1 MKRKQ
6 VMKLVGVMVIIAAV
20 AGTTAFA
27 GTSAEKVSTE
37 TVVSAAITQT
47 VEVEGHIESENEKA
61 YYAQVSA
68 PVESFSLENGDLVET
83 GEVLVSYDTED
94 LDRNVVQAKLQSQA
108 LQCGYAGSVQQSKEM
123 TQAYEEAKTQ
133 DSFYQQA
140 YQDVLT
146 NVNDMQLNIEAAA
159 DSVEDQSKEINLK
172 IAQLQAEIAQKNAI
186 ASDDT
191 LSIEDRNDYLQQAAW
206 MQVEE
211 AKLQKKLL
219 GLAKTGATPIE
230 NRYFQEAELF
240 LNEVATQRSMLQQEM
255 LSTKHAASNASQ
267 LGQLAKNVEL
277 AQETV
282 SWNETKV
289 QKAQEGIV
297 AEFAGV
303 VSEVALE
310 EGAYVT
316 EGTRLFT
323 IKDNRNLRAVVE
335 VTSHEMSQIE
345 EGQSA
350 SIEIGTNLYEGEVSK
365 IRMETVTDAQNKAKL
380 QVEVHI
386 KNPDEHIY
394 LGTDADVTIQT
405 GASQQAVLIPNTAL
419 YADDGGNYCYLL
431 ENGVI
436 AKRYLTCGIAS
447 DDMTEVTEGLTAGE
461 QVITDAMTD
470 EKVGTSAVG
479 R

>member
-1 MKRKQ
+1 MKKKQ
-6 VMKLVGVMVIIAAV
+6 VMKLVGVIVIIAAV
-20 AGTTAFA
+20 VGTTAFA
-27 GTSAEKVSTE
+27 GTSTMKVTTQ
-37 TVVSAAITQT
+37 TVESAAITQT
-47 VEVEGHIESENEKA
+47 VEAEGHIESENEKA

-68 PVESFSLENGDLVET
+68 PVETFSLENGDLVQA
-83 GEVLVSYDTED
+83 GELLVSYDTED
-94 LDRNVVQAKLQSQA
+94 MDRNVVQAKLQAQA
-108 LQCGYAGSVQQSKEM
+108 LECGYAGSVQQSREM
-123 TQAYEEAKTQ
+123 TQAYEDAQTKDAE
-133 DSFYQQA
+133 YQQA
-140 YQDVLT
+140 YQAVLT
-146 NVNDMQLNIEAAA
+146 NVNDMQLNIEVVA
-159 DSVEDQSKEINLK
+159 DSVEDQSKEIHLK

-186 ASDDT
+186 ASDDS
-191 LSIEDRNDYLQQAAW
+191 LSVDDRNDYLQQAAW
-206 MQVEE
+206 MEVEV

-219 GLAKTGATPIE
+219 GLAETGATPIE

-255 LSTKHAASNASQ
+255 LSTKYAASNASQ

-282 SWNETKV
+282 SWNEAEV
-289 QKAQEGIV
+289 EKAAEGIV

-303 VSEVALE
+303 ISEVTVE
-310 EGAYVT
+310 EGAYVA

-323 IKDNRNLRAVVE
+323 IKDNSNLRAVVE

-345 EGQSA
+345 VGQSA
-350 SIEIGTNLYEGEVSK
+350 SVEIGGNRYEGEVSQ

-386 KNPDEHIY
+386 KNPDEQIY
-394 LGTDADVTIQT
+394 LGTDVDVTIQT
-405 GASQQAVLIPNTAL
+405 GAKEQAVLIPNAAL
-419 YADDGGNYCYLL
+419 YADDGGEYCYLL

-436 AKRYLTCGIAS
+436 AKRYLTCGLS
-447 DDMTEVTEGLTAGE
+447 GDDMTEVIEGLLAGE

-470 EKVGTSAVG
+470 EKVGTSATG

>member
-1 MKRKQ
+1 MKKKQ
-6 VMKLVGVMVIIAAV
+6 VMKLVGVIVIVAAV
-20 AGTTAFA
+20 VGTTAFA
-27 GTSAEKVSTE
+27 GTSTMKVTTQ
-37 TVVSAAITQT
+37 TVESAAITQT
-47 VEVEGHIESENEKA
+47 VEAEGYIESEKEKV

-68 PVESFSLENGDLVET
+68 PVESFSLENGDLVQA
-83 GEVLVSYDTED
+83 GELLVSYDTED
-94 LDRNVVQAKLQSQA
+94 LDRNVIQAKLQAQA
-108 LQCGYAGSVQQSKEM
+108 LECGYTGSVQQSREM
-123 TQAYEEAKTQ
+123 TQAYEDAQTKDAE
-133 DSFYQQA
+133 YQQA
-140 YQDVLT
+140 YQAVLT
-146 NVNDMQLNIEAAA
+146 NVNDLQLNIEVVA
-159 DSVEDQSKEINLK
+159 DSVEDQSKEINLQ

-186 ASDDT
+186 ASDDS
-191 LSIEDRNDYLQQAAW
+191 LSAEDRNDYLQQAAW
-206 MQVEE
+206 MEVEV

-219 GLAKTGATPIE
+219 GLTETGAKPIE

-255 LSTKHAASNASQ
+255 LSTKYAASNASQ

-282 SWNETKV
+282 SWNEAEV
-289 QKAQEGIV
+289 EKAAEGIV

-303 VSEVALE
+303 ISEVTVE
-310 EGAYVT
+310 EGAYVA

-323 IKDNRNLRAVVE
+323 IKDNSNLRAVVE

-345 EGQSA
+345 VGQTA
-350 SIEIGTNLYEGEVSK
+350 SVEIGGNLYEGEVSK

-386 KNPDEHIY
+386 KNPDEQIY
-394 LGTDADVTIQT
+394 LGTDVDVTIQT
-405 GASQQAVLIPNTAL
+405 GAKEQAVLIPNAAL
-419 YADDGGNYCYLL
+419 YADDGGEYCYLL

-436 AKRYLTCGIAS
+436 AKRYLTCGLS
-447 DDMTEVTEGLTAGE
+447 GDDMTEVIEGLLAGE

-470 EKVGTSAVG
+470 EKVGTSATG